1 MTILPL
7 LAAVTLGCAGALA
20 ADNIGAAAPAVGG
33 VLPADSTNRRLFD
46 GGQRFAEF
54 LAAAQQR
61 KAQWEQN
68 AARAAFPDA
77 LVARARAAGGPW
89 KLLVIAVDGCSDS
102 VNTIPYLARLMEQVP
117 GVELRIIGS
126 AAGRAIMEAHR
137 TPDGR
142 GATPTVLLLDADYVE
157 RGAWIE
163 RPSALQGWI
172 LAQKGVLDDAEV
184 FTRKMRWYDEDQ
196 GRQTV
201 EEIVALMERASRG

>member
-7 LAAVTLGCAGALA
+7 LAAVTLACA
-20 ADNIGAAAPAVGG
+20 ADPSVAPASRAQGAAV
-33 VLPADSTNRRLFD
+33 PADSTLRRLFD

-54 LAAAQQR
+54 VAAARQR
-61 KAQWEQN
+61 KAEWERH
-68 AARAAFPDA
+68 ATRGPFPDTLA
-77 LVARARAAGGPW
+77 ARARAAGPW
-89 KLLVIAVDGCSDS
+89 KLLVVAVDGCSDS
-102 VNTIPYLARLMEQVP
+102 VNTIPYLARFLEQVP

-126 AAGRAIMEAHR
+126 AAGRAIMDAHR

-142 GATPTVLLLDADYVE
+142 GATPTVLLLDAEYVE

-184 FTRKMRWYDEDQ
+184 FTRKIDVESDCLALFRQLRAKDGDES
-196 GRQTV
+196 
-201 EEIVALMERASRG
+201 I

>member
-1 MTILPL
+1 MTL
-7 LAAVTLGCAGALA
+7 LSRRAAATLAG
-20 ADNIGAAAPAVGG
+20 GANRPAGAAPAA
-33 VLPADSTNRRLFD
+33 PAADSTHRRLFD

-54 LAAAQQR
+54 LASAQQR
-61 KAQWEQN
+61 KPQWEQN

-89 KLLVIAVDGCSDS
+89 KLLVVAVDGCSDS

-157 RGAWIE
+157 RGSWIE
-163 RPSALQGWI
+163 RPSALQRWI

>member
-1 MTILPL
+1 MPILSLLTAATLACTGGQAPVDPPL
-7 LAAVTLGCAGALA
+7 RVPTAAIPV
-20 ADNIGAAAPAVGG
+20 
-33 VLPADSTNRRLFD
+33 DSTLRRLFD
-46 GGQRFAEF
+46 GGQRYGEF
-54 LAAAQQR
+54 VAAAQQR
-61 KAQWEQN
+61 KAQWEEN

-89 KLLVIAVDGCSDS
+89 KLLVVAVDGCSDS
-102 VNTIPYLARLMEQVP
+102 VNTIPYLARMMEQVP

-126 AAGRAIMEAHR
+126 AAGRAIMDAHR

-163 RPSALQGWI
+163 RPAALQSWI
-172 LAQKGVLDDAEV
+172 LAQKGVLDDTEV
-184 FTRKMRWYDEDQ
+184 FTRKMRWYDEDR

-201 EEIVALMERASRG
+201 EEIVALMERAPRG